1 MISSHFLIKKHTDQV
16 LNLKAFV
23 VVVVVA
29 MVLALLGPDF
39 VHA

>member
-23 VVVVVA
+23 VVVA